1 MTGIIANKQNLDYM
15 SSVVKSGSVPHTVVI
30 EGIQGSGK
38 YTLATHFSAMINCM
52 GDSAPC
58 GKCSACTKIFSGVHA
73 DVTVVDLE
81 QDKKSISVSRVREII
96 YDASLMPSE
105 AKKRIFIIRNAQAL
119 THQAQNAFLK
129 MLEEPPKDVIFI
141 LLTHDKE
148 LLLPTVI
155 SRAVVLK
162 SELLPTQTILEQL
175 TISTKKNQAQLQAAA
190 NVAQGS
196 LGKAL
201 EIANGTA
208 ILKMRDIVEKYF
220 DLLGSTVSV
229 YTLCQALPPQSFKRD
244 DLSVILP
251 FFRMAFRDLA
261 LAKSGSEFTPM
272 FFTNTDV
279 MKKAADNISTD
290 NIITLYQK
298 TDRLCLW
305 LNSNINV
312 YTAVSVFNAYVA
324 EYANLK

>member
-1 MTGIIANKQNLDYM
+1 M
-15 SSVVKSGSVPHTVVI
+15 
-30 EGIQGSGK
+30 
-38 YTLATHFSAMINCM
+38 
-52 GDSAPC
+52 
-58 GKCSACTKIFSGVHA
+58 
-73 DVTVVDLE
+73 
-81 QDKKSISVSRVREII
+81 
-96 YDASLMPSE
+96 
-105 AKKRIFIIRNAQAL
+105 
-119 THQAQNAFLK
+119 
-129 MLEEPPKDVIFI
+129 
-141 LLTHDKE
+141 
-148 LLLPTVI
+148 
-155 SRAVVLK
+155 
-162 SELLPTQTILEQL
+162 
-175 TISTKKNQAQLQAAA
+175 
-190 NVAQGS
+190 
-196 LGKAL
+196 
-201 EIANGTA
+201 
-208 ILKMRDIVEKYF
+208 EKYF